1 MAYLIVRNKVK
12 DFQKWKQSFDAHSK
26 ARQANGSKGGLFLQ
40 NVNDPNETI
49 FVLEWDNVE
58 NAMKFAQSEDARN
71 ALIEADLADMPS
83 VYFMKEISKLE
94 H

>member
-1 MAYLIVRNKVK
+1 MPYLIVRNKVK
-12 DFQKWKQSFDAHSK
+12 DIEKWKASFEQHSK

-49 FVLEWDNVE
+49 FVLEWDNLE
-58 NAMKFAQSEDARN
+58 SAMKFAQSEDARS
-71 ALIEADLADMPS
+71 ALMEAGLADTPS
-83 VYFMKEISKLE
+83 VFFLREISKPP